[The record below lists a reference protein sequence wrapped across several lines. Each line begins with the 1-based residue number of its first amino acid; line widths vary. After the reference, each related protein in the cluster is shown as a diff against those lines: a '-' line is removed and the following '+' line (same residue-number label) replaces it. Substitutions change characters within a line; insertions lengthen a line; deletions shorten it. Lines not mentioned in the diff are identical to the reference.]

1 MAKVVITKI
10 LQILILGLS
19 LANIANAGEVTLV
32 AADFRTADNRLW
44 DIQVTLQHADTGW
57 DHYADRWR
65 VVDSS
70 GQVLA
75 KRVLYHPHVDEQ
87 PFTRGLSGVSLPTGA
102 DKLYVEAHD
111 NVHGW
116 AKQRLTLELHQAVKG
131 YLRVTAN
138 QEAIRE

>member
-1 MAKVVITKI
+1 MAKVVIIKI
-10 LQILILGLS
+10 LQILFLGLS

-32 AADFRTADNRLW
+32 AADFRTVDNRLW

-65 VVDSS
+65 VVDSN

-75 KRVLYHPHVDEQ
+75 NRVLYHPHVDEQ
-87 PFTRGLSGVSLPTGA
+87 PFTRGLSGISLPSTG
-102 DKLYVEAHD
+102 KLYIEAHD

-116 AKQRLTLELHQAVKG
+116 AKQRLTVK
-131 YLRVTAN
+131 LRQT
-138 QEAIRE
+138 IKGHLRITSD